1 MLSLG
6 REDVR
11 MPADRDFDLVLV
23 GATGFAGRLT
33 AAHLARS
40 APAGTRIAL
49 AGRNLDK
56 LKDVQKDLP
65 EAAHHWP
72 LFTVDV
78 TDRAQADDLAAKTS
92 VVATTVGPYAVY
104 GKDLIAACAHAGT
117 HYADL
122 TGEVLFVHDTIA
134 TLHEV
139 ARNTGARIVN
149 SCGFDSVP
157 SDLGV
162 MLAAHA
168 AEADD
173 NGRLVDVTLHVR
185 RAKGGFSGGTID
197 SMRQQ
202 VMAMREDPSTR
213 RIVANPDALAAERT
227 TYGKGPGSIG
237 KDKSTG
243 RWHGPFVMASYNSR
257 VVRRSWSLTQGDA
270 PLIYDEV
277 TDTGRG
283 AKGAA
288 TAYAIAAGTGAV
300 VAAMLTKPTRMVMD
314 RLLPAP
320 GEGPSQETREAGM
333 FEVEIVAKTTKGVTY
348 VATVAAPYD
357 PGYDGT
363 AIMLGE
369 SALALAAG
377 EGTDRVGV
385 LTPATALGDALVD
398 RLRAN
403 TFTLAVTTR

>member
-1 MLSLG
+1 
-6 REDVR
+6 
-11 MPADRDFDLVLV
+11 MPTDRDFDLVLV
-23 GATGFAGRLT
+23 GATGFVGRLT

-40 APAGTRIAL
+40 ASPGARIAL
-49 AGRNLDK
+49 AGRNIDK
-56 LKDVQKDLP
+56 LKAIQKDLP
-65 EAAHHWP
+65 KAAHHWP
-72 LFTVDV
+72 LLTVDV
-78 TDRAQADDLAAKTS
+78 TDQAQADDLAAKTT
-92 VVATTVGPYAVY
+92 VVATTVGPYAAY
-104 GKDLIAACAHAGT
+104 GKQLIAACAHAGT

-122 TGEVLFVHDTIA
+122 TGEVLFVHDTIEK
-134 TLHEV
+134 LHDV
-139 ARNTGARIVN
+139 AQASGARIVN
-149 SCGFDSVP
+149 SCGFDSIP

-162 MLAAHA
+162 MLAAQA
-168 AEADD
+168 AKADD

-213 RIVANPDALAAERT
+213 PIVANPDALAAERT
-227 TYGKGPGSIG
+227 AYGKGPGPIG

-243 RWHGPFVMASYNSR
+243 RWHGPFVMSSYNSR
-257 VVRRSWSLTQGDA
+257 IVRRSWSLTQGDA
-270 PLIYDEV
+270 PLLYDEV

-288 TAYAIAAGTGAV
+288 VAYAVAAGTGAV
-300 VAAMLTKPTRMVMD
+300 IAAMATKPTRFVLD

-320 GEGPSQETREAGM
+320 GEGPSKETREAGL
-333 FEVEIVAKTTKGVTY
+333 FEIEVVATTTNGSVY
-348 VATVAAPYD
+348 VATVAAPFD

-385 LTPATALGDALVD
+385 ITPATALGDALVD
-398 RLRAN
+398 RLRAHD
-403 TFTLAVTTR
+403 FTLEVTTR

>member
-1 MLSLG
+1 
-6 REDVR
+6 
-11 MPADRDFDLVLV
+11 MPTDRDFDLVLV
-23 GATGFAGRLT
+23 GATGFVGRLT

-40 APAGTRIAL
+40 APPQTRIAL

-56 LKDVQKDLP
+56 LKAVQKDLP

-78 TDRAQADDLAAKTS
+78 TDQAQAEGLAAKAA
-92 VVATTVGPYAVY
+92 VIATTVGPYAAY
-104 GKDLIAACAHAGT
+104 GKQLIAACAHAGT

-122 TGEVLFVHDTIA
+122 TGEVLFVHDTISA
-134 TLHEV
+134 LHDV
-139 ARNTGARIVN
+139 AQASGARIVN
-149 SCGFDSVP
+149 SCGFDSIP

-162 MLAAHA
+162 MLAAEA
-168 AEADD
+168 AADDD

-202 VMAMREDPSTR
+202 VMAMREDPTTR
-213 RIVANPDALAAERT
+213 AIVADPDALAAQRT
-227 TYGKGPGSIG
+227 AYGKGTGPIG
-237 KDKSTG
+237 KDKTTG
-243 RWHGPFVMASYNSR
+243 RWHGPFVMSSYNLR

-270 PLIYDEV
+270 PLLYDEV

-288 TAYAIAAGTGAV
+288 AAYAVAAGTGV
-300 VAAMLTKPTRMVMD
+300 VIAAMATKPTRFVLD

-320 GEGPSQETREAGM
+320 GEGPSKETREAGM
-333 FEVEIVAKTTKGVTY
+333 FEIEVVATTTNAAVY
-348 VATVAAPYD
+348 VAGVAAPYD

-369 SALALAAG
+369 SALALTEG
-377 EGTDRVGV
+377 EGTECAGV
-385 LTPATALGDALVD
+385 LTPATAFGSALVD
-398 RLRAN
+398 RLRSHG
-403 TFTLAVTTR
+403 FTLEVTTR